1 MQWPV
6 SLAPMSEEK
15 SPEISYVLGT
25 HDTEIE
31 RLGLQHRVWR
41 PGILDL
47 WQLAGITEGQTVIDA
62 GAGPG
67 HASRDLAEIAGPN
80 GHVIALERSHRF
92 VSAIRAHGAAN
103 IEAVETD
110 LLDYDWPAAVADA
123 VWCRW
128 VLAFVADP
136 AKALRGMARAL
147 KPGGALVI
155 QEYFDYASWRL
166 APRSQAFE
174 DYVAAIIAHWRTSG
188 GDSDIGLALPR
199 LLPELGLTIELV
211 RPVVFATQPRDYVWR
226 WPAEFARSH
235 AHTLASAG
243 VIASA
248 QAIDGALAAYEA
260 DPNSLMFTP
269 GVLQVITRKPG

>member
-1 MQWPV
+1 
-6 SLAPMSEEK
+6 MSEEK
-15 SPEISYVLGT
+15 FPERSYVLGT
-25 HDTEIE
+25 HDAEIE

-41 PGILDL
+41 PSVLEL
-47 WQLAGITEGQTVIDA
+47 WQLAGITEGQTLIDA

-67 HASRDLAEIAGPN
+67 FATRDLAEIAGPN
-80 GHVIALERSHRF
+80 GHAIALERSHRF
-92 VSAIRAHGAAN
+92 VSAIRAHGVEN
-103 IEAVETD
+103 IEEVETD

-136 AKALRGMARAL
+136 AKALRGMVRAL

-155 QEYFDYASWRL
+155 QEYFDYAAWRL

-174 DYVAAIIAHWRTSG
+174 DYVAAIIAHWRASG

-199 LLPELGLTIELV
+199 LLPELGLTIELA

-226 WPAEFARSH
+226 WPAEFARNH
-235 AHTLASAG
+235 AHTLANAG
-243 VIASA
+243 VIANA
-248 QAIDGALAAYEA
+248 QMIDDVLTAYEA
-260 DPNSLMFTP
+260 DPDSLMFTP
-269 GVLQVITRKPG
+269 GVLQVIARKAD